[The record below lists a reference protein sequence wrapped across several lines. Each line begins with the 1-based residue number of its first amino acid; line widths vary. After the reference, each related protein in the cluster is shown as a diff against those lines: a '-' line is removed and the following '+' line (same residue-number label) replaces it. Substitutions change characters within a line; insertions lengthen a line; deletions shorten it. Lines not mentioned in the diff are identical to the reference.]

1 MAPLR
6 AMALHRAMASHNRGM
21 GGQAREDRGA
31 RGEGRDRPDINGLE
45 QLQEVTVEGGSRPG
59 QLFVLNYYEP
69 ANDYIYSRVAWFK
82 LLGLGHTLHTARA
95 SLRIAVQN
103 EGLYNSTKAMLTE
116 DLPK

>member
-1 MAPLR
+1 MYPMLR
-6 AMALHRAMASHNRGM
+6 RTSSKATLPTS
-21 GGQAREDRGA
+21 
-31 RGEGRDRPDINGLE
+31 
-45 QLQEVTVEGGSRPG
+45 GSRPG
-59 QLFVLNYYEP
+59 QLLVLNYYEP

-95 SLRIAVQN
+95 SLRLAVQH